1 MSGRRRWG
9 TLAGVAVAAVVIGC
23 GAVAATSLEGRYAAA
38 AEQLAATNTGLA
50 SAADRVEESLRAIAA
65 AGDESET
72 LTEVLAEREGFTAA
86 VARVRDAASAASGK
100 VAVDDQVAQVHA
112 LGERM
117 LAVTDDPAAVAAMTA
132 EVVSVAE
139 GMEQQVAAFDEA
151 QRAQA
156 AASWSSAGSGR
167 SSSGGGATSSGSP
180 STASGPTST
189 GGGGDAI
196 SRARPILDS
205 LGGSWVQLGLFDG
218 YCSGVYTTGCST
230 SGLIQIRPDTV
241 GLGDAKF
248 RWLIVHEFS
257 HQVQL
262 TNWNAITS
270 HPTYYALFG
279 GNIELLSNCMASAW
293 GATAHGHSC
302 SPQMIEEASYV
313 WNGSFR

>member
-1 MSGRRRWG
+1 MSGR
-9 TLAGVAVAAVVIGC
+9 TLLTSLAGAALAAVVIGC
-23 GAVAATSLEGRYAAA
+23 GVVAASSLEVDYATA
-38 AEQLAATNTGLA
+38 AEQLATTNTELA
-50 SAADRVEESLRAIAA
+50 STADRIESDLRAIAA
-65 AGDESET
+65 ADRETET
-72 LTEVLAEREGFTAA
+72 LTAVLAEREGFTAA
-86 VARVRDAASAASGK
+86 VARVRDAAAAAAGK
-100 VAVDDQVAQVHA
+100 VAVDEQVAQVQA

-117 LAVTDDPAAVAAMTA
+117 LAVTDDPAAVTALTA
-132 EVVSVAE
+132 EVVAVAE
-139 GMEQQVAAFDEA
+139 GIEQQVAAYDEA
-151 QRAQA
+151 QRPQSTGTWSSRGSGGA
-156 AASWSSAGSGR
+156 SSAGSAPAG
-167 SSSGGGATSSGSP
+167 SAPAGGGGGA
-180 STASGPTST
+180 
-189 GGGGDAI
+189 AI

>member
-1 MSGRRRWG
+1 MSGR
-9 TLAGVAVAAVVIGC
+9 TLLTSLAGAALAVVVIGC
-23 GAVAATSLEGRYAAA
+23 GVVAASSLEVDYAA
-38 AEQLAATNTGLA
+38 AEQLATTNTELA
-50 SAADRVEESLRAIAA
+50 STADRIESDLRAIAA
-65 AGDESET
+65 ADRETET
-72 LTEVLAEREGFTAA
+72 LTAVLAEREGFTAA
-86 VARVRDAASAASGK
+86 VARVRDAAAAAAGK
-100 VAVDDQVAQVHA
+100 VAVDEQVAQVQA

-117 LAVTDDPAAVAAMTA
+117 LAVTDDPAAVTALTA
-132 EVVSVAE
+132 EVVAVAE
-139 GMEQQVAAFDEA
+139 GIEQQVAAYDEA
-151 QRAQA
+151 QRPQSTGTWSSRGPGGASSTGA
-156 AASWSSAGSGR
+156 ASAGSAPVG
-167 SSSGGGATSSGSP
+167 
-180 STASGPTST
+180 

-230 SGLIQIRPDTV
+230 SGLIQLRPDTV

-262 TNWNAITS
+262 TNWNGITS
-270 HPTYYALFG
+270 HPTYDALFG